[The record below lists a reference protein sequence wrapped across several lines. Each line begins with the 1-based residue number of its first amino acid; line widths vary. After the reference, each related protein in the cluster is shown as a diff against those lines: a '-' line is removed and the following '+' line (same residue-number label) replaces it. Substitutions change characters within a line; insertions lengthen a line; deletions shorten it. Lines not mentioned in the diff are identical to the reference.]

1 MLCILWYGQSL
12 DRDWCYT
19 DAYVHPQSYDYNL
32 EKVKMY
38 TRVPLKD
45 IVGISKGTTF
55 FTHQVT
61 PLTVG
66 TGAYIISPLEEA
78 SRDPIQNAG
87 FTISWLTSNQVTRMT
102 SYSVR
107 NSLVDPSLPPSSPVR
122 PVFIIEARN
131 RLNSLSRKGM
141 ALSKLLLS
149 NAPMTTATDQTF
161 AAFKAL
167 PVDPTRRQESTIS
180 ASPIEP
186 ADEVACASSCKE
198 AVDLIVEAIK
208 RACVDLGCVH
218 GDFVTEADVVR

>member
-55 FTHQVT
+55 FTHQVA

-66 TGAYIISPLEEA
+66 KGAYIISPLEE
-78 SRDPIQNAG
+78 
-87 FTISWLTSNQVTRMT
+87 
-102 SYSVR
+102 
-107 NSLVDPSLPPSSPVR
+107 PSPPPSSPVR